1 MKRWTKSMNIALTT
15 LLIFAS
21 QASWVLARG
30 GGGVGGSA
38 GRSFSSGGGGLGGS
52 LSGGGF
58 SGGGFGG
65 FNSFLPFMFFGGS
78 SFGGGSGGLF
88 GLIFLGIIFY
98 LIYKAWGASRRWRQ
112 TGTRGFNKSQSSEP
126 RPWRRDEIED
136 LPSNAPVD
144 FSGRQITNSANL
156 QRFGK
161 AISFTRENM
170 QYYSQTFPRWDRD
183 YLVGRVRQVFFWLQD
198 AWSRQ
203 DLSHA
208 SDYVALALAEKYR
221 VDLEGIR
228 ARGERN
234 VIKDPVL
241 NPEDLEFIHCQL
253 DEGNEHVMI
262 MIYANIVD
270 YTVDSSDRQISGDNQ
285 NRLYFTEFWEFYWQ
299 KDKWVLA
306 NILQEDALELANIA
320 RGDF

>member
-1 MKRWTKSMNIALTT
+1 MKRWTKNIGIALTT
-15 LLIFAS
+15 LFVFAS
-21 QASWVLARG
+21 QASWVLARA
-30 GGGVGGSA
+30 GGGVGGST
-38 GRSFSSGGGGLGGS
+38 GRSFSSGGGGLGRS

-65 FNSFLPFMFFGGS
+65 FNSFFPFMFFGGS

-88 GLIFLGIIFY
+88 GLIFVGIIFY
-98 LIYKAWGASRRWRQ
+98 LIYKAWRTSNRWRQ
-112 TGTRGFNKSQSSEP
+112 GGSRGYNKPQSSGT
-126 RPWRRDEIED
+126 RPWRRDDVED
-136 LPSNAPVD
+136 LPSSTPVD
-144 FSGRQITNSANL
+144 LSGRQISNSANL

-161 AISFTRENM
+161 AMSFTRENM
-170 QYYSQTFPRWDRD
+170 QYYSQTFSRWDRD

-208 SDYVALALAEKYR
+208 PDYLAPALAEKYR
-221 VDLEGIR
+221 ADMAGIK

-234 VIKDPVL
+234 VIKNPVL
-241 NPEDLEFIHCQL
+241 NPEDLEFIHCHL
-253 DEGNEHVMI
+253 DEGNEHVMV
-262 MIYANIVD
+262 MIYANIID
-270 YTVDSSDRQISGDNQ
+270 YTVDSSGRQISGDNQ
-285 NRLYFTEFWEFYWQ
+285 NHLYFTEFWEFYWQ

>member
-1 MKRWTKSMNIALTT
+1 MNIKRWLKSIGIVLTT

-30 GGGVGGSA
+30 GGGVGGSV
-38 GRSFSSGGGGLGGS
+38 GRSFSSGGGGLGRS

-58 SGGGFGG
+58 SGGGVGG
-65 FNSFLPFMFFGGS
+65 FNSFFPFMFFGGS

-88 GLIFLGIIFY
+88 GLIFVGIIFY
-98 LIYKAWGASRRWRQ
+98 LIFKAWRTSNRWRQ
-112 TGTRGFNKSQSSEP
+112 GGLRDNNK
-126 RPWRRDEIED
+126 D

-144 FSGRQITNSANL
+144 LSGRKISNSANL

-161 AISFTRENM
+161 AMSFTRENM
-170 QYYSQTFPRWDRD
+170 QYYSQTFSRWDRD

-208 SDYVALALAEKYR
+208 SDYVAPALAEKYR
-221 VDLEGIR
+221 ADMAGMK

-234 VIKDPVL
+234 VIKNPVL
-241 NPEDLEFIHCQL
+241 NPEDLEFIHCHL
-253 DEGNEHVMI
+253 DEGNEHVMV
-262 MIYANIVD
+262 MIYANIID
-270 YTVDSSDRQISGDNQ
+270 YTVDSSGRQIAGDNQ
-285 NRLYFTEFWEFYWQ
+285 NLLYFTEFWEFYWQ
-299 KDKWVLA
+299 KDKWVLTT
-306 NILQEDALELANIA
+306 ILQEDALELANIA